1 MNKTRYYAQTAAV
14 AFIAALAVSAP
25 SAQAQDA
32 SSTTT
37 QSPPATQSVPVPAVS
52 PLPQIPAPRISQP
65 SQPATTL
72 SAPTVPQSAP
82 SPATVSSQALPSGVG
97 DPESATPVNQAAV
110 AQIEEERAA
119 AAQAAAERRAAAR
132 EASRTSATASTAAA
146 APATSVASETAAT
159 SGPNLADRALT
170 LDAGAGSVAP
180 LNQSIQQQVGLEQA
194 QPAPAPA
201 PAPVADQ
208 ASAANDGIGDDVAL
222 WGGLALILGLG
233 GVGAAAAMRRRSD
246 SAETTPVVAK
256 TEPVR
261 EPMPARDSEPVAAR
275 PAMARTTPEP
285 VVREPARMAPSAM
298 PAAAVATGSAAGMG
312 RHQIA
317 AMRGPTSDNPFLTL
331 RNRMKRARFYDQRER
346 AEGMAPVEHRAVEQA
361 RAPAAAKATAP
372 ARKPMADPV
381 ARAKEKIGSITDA
394 AAWQIGGKPSYSS

>member
-32 SSTTT
+32 SSTPT
-37 QSPPATQSVPVPAVS
+37 QNPPATQSVPVPAVS
-52 PLPQIPAPRISQP
+52 PLPQVPAPQVTQP
-65 SQPATTL
+65 TQRTTL
-72 SAPTVPQSAP
+72 SAPTVPQTAP
-82 SPATVSSQALPSGVG
+82 NPATVSSQALPNGVG
-97 DPESATPVNQAAV
+97 DPESATPVNQAAI

-119 AAQAAAERRAAAR
+119 AAEAAAERRAAAR
-132 EASRTSATASTAAA
+132 EASRTSAATSSSTAAA
-146 APATSVASETAAT
+146 APATPVVSETVTT
-159 SGPNLADRALT
+159 SGPDLASGALT
-170 LDAGAGSVAP
+170 LDASADPVAP

-194 QPAPAPA
+194 EPAPA
-201 PAPVADQ
+201 PAPVTDQ
-208 ASAANDGIGDDVAL
+208 ASAASDGIGDDVAL

-233 GVGAAAAMRRRSD
+233 GVGAAAAMRRRSV
-246 SAETTPVVAK
+246 SPETTPVVAR

-261 EPMPARDSEPVAAR
+261 EPMPVREREPVVAE

-285 VVREPARMAPSAM
+285 IVREPARVAPTAM
-298 PAAAVATGSAAGMG
+298 PAAAVATGSTAGMG

-317 AMRGPTSDNPFLTL
+317 AMRGPTPDNPFLTL

-346 AEGMAPVEHRAVEQA
+346 EAGIAPVEQRAPGQA
-361 RAPAAAKATAP
+361 TAPAAARSPTT
-372 ARKPMADPV
+372 ARKPMADHV